1 MKKKQLLR
9 KGRCQPTHITGF
21 PKIAGN
27 FEIVFSLKQNLMKK
41 SLLNLCTCKKQKVRK
56 SFN

>member
-9 KGRCQPTHITGF
+9 KGRCQPTHITIKIGF

-27 FEIVFSLKQNLMKK
+27 FEIVFSLKQNLM
-41 SLLNLCTCKKQKVRK
+41 T
-56 SFN
+56 